1 MENSTQIK
9 VNPPFIRTGTLHS
22 SMADDWSAM
31 DKEEWEAEFLGDCNM
46 KKLHIR

>member
-1 MENSTQIK
+1 MENATQIK
-9 VNPPFIRTGTLHS
+9 VNQFIRTGTLHS

-31 DKEEWEAEFLGDCNM
+31 DKEECQAEFLGDCNM